1 MYSNTYFV
9 MTKSVMLS
17 IDQNLI
23 IDISPNNK
31 RMVISNISEATFEV
45 LPFVTN
51 SPLFTV
57 YNSIDKIEYFIN
69 NNLQPTNILGASDIC
84 QGRFKAEDALAFIS
98 GRPTF
103 TPFKAGFENNLK
115 SRDMLG
121 VLCSLSSHVANL
133 APTDTVKF
141 RITMKSL

>member
-17 IDQNLI
+17 VDQNLI
-23 IDISPNNK
+23 IDISPDNK
-31 RMVISNISEATFEV
+31 LMVISNISGATLEV

-84 QGRFKAEDALAFIS
+84 QGRFKEQDALAFIS
-98 GRPTF
+98 DRPTF
-103 TPFKAGFENNLK
+103 TPFKDGFKNNLK
-115 SRDMLG
+115 VRDLLSI
-121 VLCSLSSHVANL
+121 LCSLSTHVANL
-133 APTDTVKF
+133 DSTDTVKF